1 MKKQL
6 KAIAIILFGMLLTT
20 ASIPM
25 DKIWPGDFWML
36 FCIAGILV
44 GVAGLCMALS
54 DKE

>member
-6 KAIAIILFGMLLTT
+6 KGIALILFGLILTT

-44 GVAGLCMALS
+44 GAVGLFMALS
-54 DKE
+54 DK